1 LISKIGVGWN
11 NKLGT
16 ISVSDEWWKKK
27 KLRLVIDNLFV
38 WIHLCEVLVL
48 KLFNIFH
55 MVYAFDVFYFYY
67 IGN

>member
-27 KLRLVIDNLFV
+27 KT
-38 WIHLCEVLVL
+38 
-48 KLFNIFH
+48 
-55 MVYAFDVFYFYY
+55 
-67 IGN
+67 